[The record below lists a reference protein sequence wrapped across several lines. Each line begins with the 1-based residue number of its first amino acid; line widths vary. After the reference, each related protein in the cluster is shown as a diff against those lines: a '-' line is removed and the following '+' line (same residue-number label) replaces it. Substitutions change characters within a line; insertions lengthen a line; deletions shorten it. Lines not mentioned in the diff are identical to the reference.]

1 MESMCE
7 VLINGKVCE
16 CVLVKENNKTVV
28 VKLLESEPRT
38 VIRKEQRKLRDVL
51 MEEGQEQLAM
61 MVPIDQKVGIPYET
75 EVCGRTHIKRHKV
88 KHSFRRL

>member
-16 CVLVKENNKTVV
+16 CVLVKENNKTVI

-38 VIRKEQRKLRDVL
+38 VIRKKQYNLRDI
-51 MEEGQEQLAM
+51 MEQEGQEQLAL
-61 MVPIDQKVGIPYET
+61 MVPFDKTIGIPE
-75 EVCGRTHIKRHKV
+75 EVEVPGRTHIKRHKV
-88 KHSFRRL
+88 KHNFRRL